1 MRKRNRIVGQLTSLM
16 NEGQQNAEYSA
27 TVSTVIIRNADY
39 SFIVQEMNRLNLW
52 TDKFIQLDRGMH
64 SIAYPN

>member
-1 MRKRNRIVGQLTSLM
+1 M
-16 NEGQQNAEYSA
+16 NEGQQ
-27 TVSTVIIRNADY
+27 NADY